1 MLMLIIIEE
10 LREEKN
16 GYRQELKDIIIENK
30 EVK

>member
-1 MLMLIIIEE
+1 MLTIIKE
-10 LREEKN
+10 LMEEKN